1 MTSRDALVC
10 VNSSCAVC
18 TYYRFILR
26 GEYIH
31 TKIDPTRCKIENQG
45 RRYNFQST
53 GPYNLGPWLREK
65 ISARSDEGFRSYEIF
80 KTADSYT

>member
-10 VNSSCAVC
+10 VNSSCAMC

-31 TKIDPTRCKIENQG
+31 TKIDLTFII
-45 RRYNFQST
+45 
-53 GPYNLGPWLREK
+53 LD
-65 ISARSDEGFRSYEIF
+65 ARLKTKEDDTIFRVRVLII
-80 KTADSYT
+80 

>member
-10 VNSSCAVC
+10 VNSSCAMC

-31 TKIDPTRCKIENQG
+31 TKIDPTQCKIENQG
-45 RRYNFQST
+45 RRYKFQST
-53 GPYNLGPWLREK
+53 GPYNLGPWDRAYRPTL
-65 ISARSDEGFRSYEIF
+65 
-80 KTADSYT
+80 